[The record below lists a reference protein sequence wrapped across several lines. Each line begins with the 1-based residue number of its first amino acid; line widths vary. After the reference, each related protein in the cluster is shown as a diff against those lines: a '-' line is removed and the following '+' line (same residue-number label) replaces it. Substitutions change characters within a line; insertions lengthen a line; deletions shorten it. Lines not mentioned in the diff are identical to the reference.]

1 MIHDLFGNAYVTQ
14 TEPLGIPYMGSKRK
28 YADALITRMMELQPN
43 ARYFVDLFGG
53 GGAMSFAAM
62 QKGMKVHY
70 NEKQTDMVDLMRFIF
85 ERMALPRS
93 QYGLF
98 PDEFYQFVTR
108 EQFMKLKHES
118 GVYAQFVRICYS
130 FGNGQRNYMFNP
142 DLEKLKH
149 LAHDVVMFRCKESL
163 AKLNDALGV
172 TFSMSDKPQWNDR
185 RLTLGVEIKKAGKR
199 LVLQQLQQLEQ
210 LERLERL
217 QQLER
222 LERLQQLQQLQQ
234 LQPQITFSNL
244 DYRDVVITTP
254 QAETVVYLDPPYRG
268 TAKYIEGLN
277 HDNLDAYFTALPYVA
292 FISEYTAPFKCVNEI
307 QTRSTLS
314 STSNPCKK
322 IERLYVN
329 TQPE

>member
-28 YADALITRMMELQPN
+28 YADALITRMLELQPN
-43 ARYFVDLFGG
+43 ARYFYDLFGG

-62 QKGMKVHY
+62 QKGMTVHY
-70 NEKQTDMVDLMRFIF
+70 NEKQTDMVDFMRFIF

-108 EQFMKLKHES
+108 EQFIKLKHES

-130 FGNGQRNYMFNP
+130 FGNNQKSYLFNP

-149 LAHDVVMFRCKESL
+149 LLHNVVMFRCAESL

-172 TFSMSDKPQWNDR
+172 PLSVSDKPHWNDR
-185 RLTLGVEIKKAGKR
+185 RLRLGVEIKRAGKR
-199 LVLQQLQQLEQ
+199 LELEQLQQ
-210 LERLERL
+210 
-217 QQLER
+217 
-222 LERLQQLQQLQQ
+222 LERLQQLQQLE
-234 LQPQITFSNL
+234 PNITFSNL

-254 QAETVVYLDPPYRG
+254 IAETIVYLDPPYRE

-277 HDNLDAYFTALPYVA
+277 HDNLDAYFQALPYMA
-292 FISEYTAPFKCVNEI
+292 FMSEYTTPFVCVNEI

-314 STSNPCKK
+314 STRNACKK
-322 IERLYVN
+322 VERLYVN
-329 TQPE
+329 TPPE